1 MSEEENVETV
11 LHQALLLLLDNK
23 PKDPISFL
31 ANHFQRECEKSNR
44 VSQAAQFL
52 ENSNSNHPSI
62 EEKLC
67 RAYHTI
73 SQYKIQ
79 QELRGLTGDIYTDL
93 LVQLLTGLPERQT
106 EVILQKLQCSYTEYV
121 PFGIFHTGVLF
132 CLQLKEY
139 VQIARSLF
147 QDLDEKHCGQV
158 SRTLCKTVLDEI
170 NQALKITNE
179 NPKKVFEIAQKLS
192 TNHLADKL
200 ICAVVSIDEDDDD
213 MMKQDEFLN
222 EAVNVFLQM
231 IPKVK

>member
-11 LHQALLLLLDNK
+11 LHHALLLLLDHK

-62 EEKLC
+62 EEKMC

-73 SQYKIQ
+73 SQYKVQ

-93 LVQLLTGLPERQT
+93 LVQLLTGLPERQV
-106 EVILQKLQCSYTEYV
+106 EVILQKLQCFYTEYV
-121 PFGIFHTGVLF
+121 PFGIFRAGVMC

-139 VQIARSLF
+139 IQITRSLY
-147 QDLDEKHCGQV
+147 QDLSEKNSGQANY
-158 SRTLCKTVLDEI
+158 TLCKLVLEEI
-170 NQALKITNE
+170 NKAIKVTDID
-179 NPKKVFEIAQKLS
+179 PKKILEVAQQLS
-192 TNHLADKL
+192 MGCLAENLTATATN
-200 ICAVVSIDEDDDD
+200 VNTDDI
-213 MMKQDEFLN
+213 MKQEEFLN
-222 EAVNVFLQM
+222 KAVGIFLQR